1 MRTNATT
8 EPARWW
14 PPVSAAVWTARLTVV
29 GIFGWLWFL
38 YIAAETRP
46 PARPAAVLALAAV
59 SGLTWWLAHVRTDRR
74 WRAAL
79 DRYAD
84 HELAV
89 RAQQRRAPGPRRGR
103 GLK

>member
-1 MRTNATT
+1 MRTNLTT
-8 EPARWW
+8 EPARTSR
-14 PPVSAAVWTARLTVV
+14 PLSVAVWTTRLVAV
-29 GIFGWLWFL
+29 GIVGWLWFL
-38 YIAAETRP
+38 YTAAETRP

-59 SGLTWWLAHVRTDRR
+59 SGLTWWLVHVRSERR
-74 WRAAL
+74 WRAVL

-89 RAQQRRAPGPRRGR
+89 QAQQRRAPGPRRGR